1 MDEPEAF
8 EQKDNFDETDQGEE
22 IILEVS
28 GESDFN
34 IENIERLKE
43 SGNGKHDDLDD
54 LDEITLSE
62 ETVVKTKQGKKRTY
76 SKHYKKILKCL

>member
-8 EQKDNFDETDQGEE
+8 EQKANFDETDQGEE

-43 SGNGKHDDLDD
+43 SGNGKHDDLD
-54 LDEITLSE
+54 EITLSE

-76 SKHYKKILKCL
+76 SKHYKKFLKCL